1 MTEGASPKDGEGHQR
16 GALTVFLG
24 CAPGVGKTY
33 EMLQHAHALVSEGRD
48 VVVGVVESHGR
59 AATAALVDGLE
70 VIAPTSYSYRDTVLW
85 EMDLTAVLERTP
97 EVVLV
102 DELAH
107 TNAVGAKHA
116 KRWQD
121 IDALRA
127 AGIDVVTTVNIQHL
141 DSLNDVVEQITGVTQ
156 RETVPDAVVRAADQI
171 ELVDIAPEA
180 LQQRLTAGKVYPAER
195 VHGALANY
203 FRRGNLTALREL
215 ALLWLADRVDESLA
229 TYRAEHNITATWE
242 ARERVV
248 VAVTGGPESAT
259 LLRRASRIASRSG
272 AELIVVHVIS
282 DDGLM
287 DPATSDLA
295 ELTRLAQG
303 FSAQVHTVVGDDI
316 PSALLDF
323 ARSVNATQL
332 VLGTSRRS
340 RWRRLLSEGAG
351 AAVVRDSGKIDV
363 HMVTHDQSA
372 KRRNYLDIRRS
383 RFRRP
388 LSWAAAVVVPLAA
401 SAAISV
407 VDRWL
412 NVGSESAIFFAVI
425 LAVSLLGGWGP
436 AALSAL
442 VSALLLNW
450 LFTAPRHTLTI
461 SEPANVIT
469 IVVMFAVAI
478 AVAVLVDS
486 VAARRVEAQRAA
498 RDAEVIATF
507 SSAAMRGDGI
517 ESLLAQVREAYAQ
530 QGVCLLRDHGGGQT
544 VVAGVGDAPT
554 GVADADTVCSVS
566 DGEFALLL
574 RGPVVAVR
582 ERRVL
587 DAVAA
592 QVAGVVTRRELAE
605 RAADA
610 QAVAAAD
617 QLRGALLSAVSH
629 DLRTPLAAIKAAA
642 SSLRATDVTFS
653 AYDTAEL
660 LAGIEESTDHLTAI
674 VGNLLDSSRLAA
686 GVVTAHPQLVAVEEI
701 VDRVIA
707 TLPPTVDGTPVSA
720 LIENRTAGIVAFAD
734 VGLLERVLANVIDN
748 AVRHSGSG
756 QNDAGRPAV
765 EVTARY
771 VATAGGRCRILV
783 VDHGA
788 GVSER
793 ERQAMFAAFT
803 RLGDRNASAGVGL
816 GLSVARGF
824 VEAMA
829 GTIHAGQTAGGGLTM
844 VIELPSEEGIDG
856 VVA

>member
-1 MTEGASPKDGEGHQR
+1 MTQGVSPTADRGGRRR

-24 CAPGVGKTY
+24 CAPGVGKTF
-33 EMLQHAHALVSEGRD
+33 EMLMHAHALVAEGRD

-59 AATAALVDGLE
+59 TATAALVDGLE
-70 VIAPTSYSYRDTVLW
+70 VVAPTSFSYRDTVLW
-85 EMDLTAVLERTP
+85 EMDLRAVLDRAP

-107 TNAVGAKHA
+107 TNAVGAVHA

-121 IDALRA
+121 IDAIRA

-180 LQQRLTAGKVYPAER
+180 LQQRLTAGKVYPADR

-229 TYRAEHNITATWE
+229 AYRAEHNITATWE

-248 VAVTGGPESAT
+248 VAVTGGPESTT

-287 DPATSDLA
+287 DPTADLA
-295 ELTRLAQG
+295 DVTRLAEG

-316 PSALLDF
+316 PTALLDF

-340 RWRRLLSEGAG
+340 RWRRLITEGAG

-388 LSWAAAVVVPLAA
+388 LSWAAAVVVPIAA
-401 SAAISV
+401 SAGISV
-407 VDRWL
+407 IDRWL

-469 IVVMFAVAI
+469 IAVMFAVAI

-486 VAARRVEAQRAA
+486 VAARRVEAQRAT

-530 QGVCLLRDHGGGQT
+530 QGVCLLRDHGEGQT
-544 VVAGVGDAPT
+544 IVEAVGDAPA
-554 GVADADTVCSVS
+554 GMADADTVCPVS
-566 DGEFALLL
+566 DGEFVLLL
-574 RGPVVAVR
+574 RGPAVAVR

-629 DLRTPLAAIKAAA
+629 DLRTPLATIKATA
-642 SSLRATDVTFS
+642 SSLRATDVTFD
-653 AYDTAEL
+653 ANDTAEL

-707 TLPPTVDGTPVSA
+707 TLPPTLDGTPVST
-720 LIENRTAGIVAFAD
+720 LIGNRTAGIVTYAD

-748 AVRHSGSG
+748 AVRHSGTG
-756 QNDAGRPAV
+756 QSFDGRPVV

-771 VATAGGRCRILV
+771 VSSAGRRCRILV
-783 VDHGA
+783 IDHGA

-793 ERQAMFAAFT
+793 ERQTMFSAFT
-803 RLGDRNASAGVGL
+803 RLGDRNATSGVGL

-856 VVA
+856 